1 MYSEEDKRRIF
12 ESVKEK
18 IIKDDNIFF
27 IESAI
32 AYIPISKPTFYAWF
46 PPDSAE
52 YKELVALLEK
62 NKLKTKDYIRIKL
75 RMGNKSSELLALYR
89 MICTEEERQAIA
101 TNYNKTDV
109 TSKGERI
116 NFIGFSDEDAK
127 NLARLKENGLAQE

>member
-12 ESVKEK
+12 EAVKEK

-32 AYIPISKPTFYAWF
+32 AYTPISKPTFYAWF
-46 PPDSAE
+46 PTDSDE
-52 YKELVALLEK
+52 MKELVALLEK

-89 MICTEEERQAIA
+89 MICTEEERRAIA
-101 TNYNKTDV
+101 TNYNKSDI
-109 TSKGERI
+109 TSNGETI
-116 NFIGFSDEDAK
+116 NFLGMTKDDFE
-127 NLARLKENGLAQE
+127 NLEKLRELGKE

>member
-12 ESVKEK
+12 DAVKEK

-32 AYIPISKPTFYAWF
+32 AYTPICKQTFYTWF
-46 PPDSAE
+46 PPDSDE
-52 YKELVALLEK
+52 MKELVALLEK

-89 MICTEEERQAIA
+89 MICTEDERKAIA

-109 TSKGERI
+109 TSKGEKI
-116 NFIGFSDEDAK
+116 NFIGMTAEDLN
-127 NLARLKENGLAQE
+127 NLEKLRELDKE